1 MITGK
6 FPEIN
11 TRANETPHE
20 DSNKQPTEKK
30 QDKAP
35 LGPKT
40 GSAADSNKQHKSP
53 KTPLP
58 LPSKK

>member
-11 TRANETPHE
+11 TRANETPSE
-20 DSNKQPTEKK
+20 DSTNEEKK

-35 LGPKT
+35 EDPKK
-40 GSAADSNKQHKSP
+40 GSAADSSKHHKSP
-53 KTPLP
+53 KTPLQ